1 MNTPINGM
9 IQIYAWQLFE
19 VGHHM
24 IGIFMSVK
32 IYIYIYFFFFHLLA
46 IRKYRD
52 YTLSKYVNKFTINFI
67 IFRSLFLLVSLY

>member
-32 IYIYIYFFFFHLLA
+32 IYIYIFFF
-46 IRKYRD
+46 IY
-52 YTLSKYVNKFTINFI
+52 
-67 IFRSLFLLVSLY
+67 